1 MPSTYEPI
9 ATTTLGTAA
18 TSMSFTSIPATYTD
32 LRVVWTGSFANAGG
46 SRLSLRFNSDSGTN
60 YSYTRLSGN
69 GTAAASARNTSQTD
83 IIMGV
88 SDIPQNAI
96 HLNEIDVF
104 SYAGSTFKTC
114 LIGQSSDN
122 NGSGWVFR
130 QVGLWRSTSAIT
142 SITLL
147 DYQGTNINAGTTATL
162 YGIKNA

>member
-1 MPSTYEPI
+1 MPVTYEPI
-9 ATTTLGTAA
+9 ATTTLGSAA
-18 TSMSFTSIPATYTD
+18 TTITFSSIPATFTD

-46 SRLSLRFNSDSGTN
+46 SRLTLRFNSDSGSN

-69 GTAAASARNTSQTD
+69 GSAAASARNTSQTD

-96 HLNEIDVF
+96 HLNTIDVF
-104 SYAGSTFKTC
+104 SYAGSTNKTC
-114 LIGQSSDN
+114 LISQSSDN
-122 NGSGWVFR
+122 NGSGWVFN

-147 DYQGTNINAGTTATL
+147 DYQATNINAGATATL